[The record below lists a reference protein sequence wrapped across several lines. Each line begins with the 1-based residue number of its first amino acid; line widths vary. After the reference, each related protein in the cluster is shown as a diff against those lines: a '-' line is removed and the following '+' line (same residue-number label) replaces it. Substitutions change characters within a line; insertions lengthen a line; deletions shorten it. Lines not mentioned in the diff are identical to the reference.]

1 MGAAQTLIQKS
12 RLQAT
17 WIKTSE
23 KYQEEEEL

>member
-1 MGAAQTLIQKS
+1 MGAQALIQKS

-17 WIKTSE
+17 QIKTSE